1 MESHALKQFSEE
13 LRAKRESSGISLE
26 QIVTKTRLD
35 LKFLEAIEEGNFG
48 VMPEVYMRAFIR
60 EYAQAID
67 IDADAALK
75 KYDLAKEG
83 KLKEEQKIILE
94 KKTPEKIENI
104 IENEP
109 DIMPDEQSQSE
120 TSKSAKRNNLY
131 YIIGAVLIFILII
144 IYFVFFTGSG
154 SNIVTEQPYDELI
167 SSQQARYE
175 IPEEKREN
183 TAFPGD
189 SLSLKLLTSDTSWIK
204 FFLDSKE
211 PREMIMMPNRSK
223 VLKAQSAFELII
235 GNSAGVKL
243 QLNDSELD
251 FSGKKGEVKRIRI
264 TSAGIQNL
272 ETDSSNKQ

>member
-35 LKFLEAIEEGNFG
+35 LKFLEAIENGNFG

-83 KLKEEQKIILE
+83 KLKEEQKIMLE

-104 IENEP
+104 IDNEP
-109 DIMPDEQSQSE
+109 DNMPDEQSHSE
-120 TSKSAKRNNLY
+120 TNTAAKKNNLY

-144 IYFVFFTGSG
+144 FFFVFFTGNG
-154 SNIVTEQPYDELI
+154 SNIITEQPYDELI
-167 SSQQARYE
+167 SNQKARYE
-175 IPEEKREN
+175 IPEEKTEN
-183 TAFPGD
+183 TAIPGD

-211 PREMIMMPNRSK
+211 PKEMIMMPNRSK
-223 VLKAQSAFELII
+223 VLKARSAFELII

-243 QLNDSELD
+243 QLNDSELK

-272 ETDSSNKQ
+272 ETDSTNKQ

>member
-26 QIVTKTRLD
+26 QISTKTRLD
-35 LKFLEAIEEGNFG
+35 LKFLEAIEDGNFG

-60 EYAQAID
+60 EYAHAVD

-83 KLKEEQKIILE
+83 KLKEEKRIVLE
-94 KKTPEKIENI
+94 KKAPEKVENI
-104 IENEP
+104 IDSEAEE
-109 DIMPDEQSQSE
+109 MPYEQSHSE
-120 TSKSAKRNNLY
+120 TTTALKGHNLY
-131 YIIGAVLIFILII
+131 YIIGAVLIVILLL
-144 IYFVFFTGSG
+144 IYFIFFTGSG

-167 SSQQARYE
+167 SDQKARYE
-175 IPEEKREN
+175 IPEEKSE
-183 TAFPGD
+183 TAAFTGD

-204 FFLDSKE
+204 FVLDSKE
-211 PREMIMMPNRSK
+211 PKEMIMMPNRSK
-223 VLKAQSAFELII
+223 VLKARSAFELII

-264 TSAGIQNL
+264 TTAGIQNL
-272 ETDSSNKQ
+272 ETDSTSKQ